1 MSLAHLLRRLLALA
15 VILLCVS
22 ALVFAITQILPGNA
36 AVMILG
42 QNATEAELRAL
53 EAQLGLDQPAWVQY
67 GRWIGGVLAGD
78 AGVSMTSSRPVLD
91 VVLPAL
97 GRSLI
102 LAGITLAVMAT
113 GAVLLG
119 VAAAVR
125 RGRPADFVIS
135 ALVYPGVCVPEF
147 VVGTLLVVLL
157 ARPELGWFPAGGYV
171 PPSQDPVGFARSVAL
186 PVLTLTIIL
195 TSRIA
200 RQVRSEM
207 IDVLRSDYVRTATLK
222 GLPRR
227 AVLFRHALPNAMLP
241 TLTILALDIG
251 YLIGGT
257 VVVEEVF
264 AYPGLGR
271 LLIFSMQS
279 RDLPVIQAGV
289 LAMAVVY
296 VTANLAAD
304 LLHSAVDPRLR
315 ADG

>member
-1 MSLAHLLRRLLALA
+1 MSLSYLARRLVGLLA
-15 VILLCVS
+15 ILFFVS

-42 QNATEAELRAL
+42 QNATDAELKAL
-53 EAQLGLDQPAWVQY
+53 EAQLGLDLPAWQQY
-67 GRWIGGVLAGD
+67 GRWIGGVLTGD

-102 LAGITLAVMAT
+102 LAGITIALMAT
-113 GAVLLG
+113 CAVLLG

-125 RGRPADFVIS
+125 RGRPIDFLIT

-171 PPSQDPVGFARSVAL
+171 PPSEDLLGFFRAIVL
-186 PVLTLTIIL
+186 PVATLTLIL
-195 TSRIA
+195 TSRIT

-207 IDVLRSDYVRTATLK
+207 IDVLKSDYVRTATLK

-227 AVLFRHALPNAMLP
+227 TVLLRHALPNAMLP

-279 RDLPVIQAGV
+279 RDLPVVQAGV

-296 VTANLAAD
+296 VLANFAAD
-304 LLHSAVDPRLR
+304 ILHSAVDPRVR
-315 ADG
+315 GNG

>member
-1 MSLAHLLRRLLALA
+1 MSLSYLLRRLLALVA
-15 VILLCVS
+15 ILFLVS
-22 ALVFAITQILPGNA
+22 ALVFTITQVLPGNA

-42 QNATEAELRAL
+42 QNATDAELAAL
-53 EAQLGLDQPAWVQY
+53 EKQLGLDQPAWVQY
-67 GRWIGGVLAGD
+67 GRWIGGVLSGD
-78 AGVSMTSSRPVLD
+78 AGTSMISNRPVMD
-91 VVLPAL
+91 AVLPAL
-97 GRSLI
+97 GRSLL
-102 LAGITLAVMAT
+102 LAGIAAAVMAG
-113 GAVLLG
+113 GAILLG
-119 VAAAVR
+119 VVAAVR
-125 RGRPADFVIS
+125 RGRFADIAIS
-135 ALVYPGVCVPEF
+135 ALTYPGVCVPEF

-171 PPSQDPVGFARSVAL
+171 PPGADFAGFLRAIAL

-195 TSRIA
+195 TSRVS

-207 IDVLRSDYVRTATLK
+207 IDVLKSDYVRTATLK

-251 YLIGGT
+251 YLIGGI

-289 LAMAVVY
+289 LVMAVVY
-296 VTANLAAD
+296 VLANFAAD
-304 LLHSAVDPRLR
+304 LLHSAVDPKVR
-315 ADG
+315 ADA

>member
-1 MSLAHLLRRLLALA
+1 MSLAHLLRRLVALA

-36 AVMILG
+36 AVMILV
-42 QNATEAELRAL
+42 QNATADELRAL
-53 EAQLGLDQPAWVQY
+53 EVQLGLDRPAWVQY

-78 AGVSMTSSRPVLD
+78 AGISMTSSRPVLD

-125 RGRPADFVIS
+125 RGRLADFVIS

-157 ARPELGWFPAGGYV
+157 ARPELGWFPAGGYA
-171 PPSQDPVGFARSVAL
+171 PLSQGLLGFARSIAL
-186 PVLTLTIIL
+186 PALTLTIIL
-195 TSRIA
+195 TSRIS

-207 IDVLRSDYVRTATLK
+207 IDVLKSDYVRTATLK

-296 VTANLAAD
+296 VTANLVAD
-304 LLHSAVDPRLR
+304 LLHSAVDPRVR